1 MNSLT
6 RHRNSYYCAVLAC
19 EGTIRPNVTTPP
31 DDTTAQAPARAG
43 TQSIERTVRILTAL
57 ASHGISGWTLP
68 DLARHCQLDRGTV
81 RRILLCLVGE
91 RLARYRPSDRHYLA
105 GPFLYELSL
114 SLPHY
119 REFERTAISA
129 LERLPLGR
137 DIARFLC
144 FRSGDEFV
152 CAARLCG
159 ASQGYSLHEGARRPM
174 ASSAAGIA
182 MLVGMPCE
190 KGRALF
196 DASLAAWDRSNGGP
210 SAAALKT
217 LFDLSLQAG
226 FGKNEGLLS
235 PGWHSYAVAVRNQQG
250 EPFASLMVTATASEL
265 SPERAGAAC
274 AALKAAAA
282 ELEQAVTV
290 EFR

>member
-1 MNSLT
+1 M
-6 RHRNSYYCAVLAC
+6 
-19 EGTIRPNVTTPP
+19 TTSP
-31 DDTTAQAPARAG
+31 DDPTPTAPARAG
-43 TQSIERTVRILTAL
+43 TQSIERTIKILTAL

-91 RLARYRPSDRHYLA
+91 RLARYRSTDRHYLA

-119 REFERTAISA
+119 REFERTAIAA
-129 LERLPLGR
+129 LQRLPVGR
-137 DIARFLC
+137 DVARFLC
-144 FRSGDEFV
+144 FRSGEEFV

-159 ASQGYSLHEGARRPM
+159 ASQGYSMHEGARRPM
-174 ASSAAGIA
+174 ASSAAGTAI
-182 MLVGMPCE
+182 LVGMPCQQ
-190 KGRALF
+190 GQALF
-196 DASLAAWDRSNGGP
+196 ESSLAAWDRGSGGP
-210 SAAALKT
+210 SAASLQA
-217 LFDLSLQAG
+217 LFDASLQAG

-235 PGWHSYAVAVRNQQG
+235 PGWHSYAVAVRNHQG
-250 EPFASLMVTATASEL
+250 EPFASLMVTAGAGQL
-265 SPERAGAAC
+265 SAERAAAAC

-282 ELEQAVTV
+282 ELEQALTG

>member
-1 MNSLT
+1 M
-6 RHRNSYYCAVLAC
+6 
-19 EGTIRPNVTTPP
+19 TTAL
-31 DDTTAQAPARAG
+31 DDTTPNAPARAG

-119 REFERTAISA
+119 REFERTAIA
-129 LERLPLGR
+129 TLERLPLGR
-137 DIARFLC
+137 DVARFLC

-159 ASQGYSLHEGARRPM
+159 ASQGYSMHEGARRPM
-174 ASSAAGIA
+174 VSSAAGMA
-182 MLVGMPCE
+182 MLVSMPRD

-196 DASLAAWDRSNGGP
+196 ESSLAAWDRANGGP
-210 SAAALKT
+210 STSALKA
-217 LFDLSLQAG
+217 LFDSSLHAG

-235 PGWHSYAVAVRNQQG
+235 PGWLSYAVAVRNHQG
-250 EPFASLMVTATASEL
+250 EPFASLMVTMASSEL
-265 SPERAGAAC
+265 PPERVGAAC

-282 ELEQAVTV
+282 ELEQAVTA